1 MPIETSKLRPKT
13 FDRRIGLLFH
23 RRQFTNIFFK
33 IILAK
38 IAQLLCRS
46 QCLSQF
52 LFKMPELVNRI
63 LLAYLP
69 FIKVLHH
76 WLSIRET
83 SATSPFSLTS
93 SLSRSITVLSSTS
106 IESSTFPFLMYFR
119 DQLWDRISTIFFIH
133 SVNKTW
139 TVRIA
144 S

>member
-1 MPIETSKLRPKT
+1 MKLANYGLKPLTGESIYFSILDSSQTFIFNNSSK
-13 FDRRIGLLFH
+13 
-23 RRQFTNIFFK
+23 NC
-33 IILAK
+33 
-38 IAQLLCRS
+38 LLCRS
-46 QCLSQF
+46 QCLSRF
-52 LFKMPELVNRI
+52 LFKIPELDNRI

-76 WLSIRET
+76 WLSIGET